1 MLLAIAGAI
10 NAVEMAL
17 VKLNQIYLALFAQYQ
32 LGNALGPQDQTRL
45 NV

>member
-1 MLLAIAGAI
+1 MWPVIAGAI

-32 LGNALGPQDQTRL
+32 SGNVILAKLL
-45 NV
+45 NA